1 MRILLV
7 SFFLQKEYKPMK
19 YTQCCVFYKEA
30 TTGQV
35 ALNYAVRNTA
45 AELWEGENVL
55 QAVSFG
61 VGIAGQR

>member
-1 MRILLV
+1 
-7 SFFLQKEYKPMK
+7 MK